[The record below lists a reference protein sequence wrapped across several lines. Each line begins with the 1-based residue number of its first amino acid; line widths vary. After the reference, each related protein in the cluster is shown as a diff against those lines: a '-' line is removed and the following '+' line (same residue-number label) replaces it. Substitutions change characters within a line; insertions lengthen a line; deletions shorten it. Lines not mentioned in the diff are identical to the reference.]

1 TYDGQEIVRFK
12 YKGEPGTR
20 IGLVAQDVEKKHPEA
35 VGLAGGYKTVDYDK
49 ATDEAAER
57 APHKAY
63 GGGLS
68 PWDGSSMGGSVFRED
83 AGAGFAAGGAPG
95 GDDILAQ
102 INQLV
107 NAHQGIYPYGKSG
120 LYGASSG
127 KSGPYGSSL
136 MQVSPRLMTATPHR
150 MPEPEAAKFLENVG
164 KVGSAAQTVSGG
176 LGAAERGYDWVAN
189 RVRGLSAP
197 PSQPYTGPVGGGYQR
212 EELPPV
218 RAHGGEVRSGLAV
231 GGMPFSEAQN
241 EYIPEELS
249 KPLMPQT
256 LQAPKTPTPQQGGLG
271 PIVGGL
277 GDIGKGIEGTGKI
290 ADFGEKAW
298 DIGAKVAPYI
308 AAMFLSRGGGL
319 VPRKGY
325 QPGGEVTVPEEWRP
339 HLSEAARRYGV
350 PEHILSAVARQESG
364 YGRSAPENPMQII
377 ESTAR
382 EPGFGLPQISRE
394 DRARPE
400 ALPILQG
407 LTTRRDPESKD
418 FMQ

>member
-1 TYDGQEIVRFK
+1 
-12 YKGEPGTR
+12 
-20 IGLVAQDVEKKHPEA
+20 
-35 VGLAGGYKTVDYDK
+35 
-49 ATDEAAER
+49 
-57 APHKAY
+57 
-63 GGGLS
+63 
-68 PWDGSSMGGSVFRED
+68 
-83 AGAGFAAGGAPG
+83 
-95 GDDILAQ
+95 
-102 INQLV
+102 
-107 NAHQGIYPYGKSG
+107 
-120 LYGASSG
+120 
-127 KSGPYGSSL
+127 
-136 MQVSPRLMTATPHR
+136 
-150 MPEPEAAKFLENVG
+150 
-164 KVGSAAQTVSGG
+164 
-176 LGAAERGYDWVAN
+176 
-189 RVRGLSAP
+189 
-197 PSQPYTGPVGGGYQR
+197 
-212 EELPPV
+212 
-218 RAHGGEVRSGLAV
+218 
-231 GGMPFSEAQN
+231 
-241 EYIPEELS
+241 
-249 KPLMPQT
+249 MPQT

-400 ALPILQG
+400 AFLPWAAQYIAARNPNVNWEDRPAAARALANTYNAGGDPNYAFNVARYLPGVTQEELAGLRVNVSNEQPRQPQAGLGAVQPEALPILQG

-418 FMQ
+418 FMQRNQDWIVPLLTGLGTMAASPSRYLGSAVLQGLGGGALQYAGMQQRGEEQAIQREQVDVSRLREINQAMQMQEQMRQRLLESFGPRLEGNMYLNPYSGEL